1 MAIVIECHLGAIKFY
16 SIITVLFF
24 SHIHLVQYVPCIC
37 IIIRSAVCYLS
48 CVSNIYAI
56 LIVSFSFEFLLLLIL
71 IMNIFSGIKSDM
83 MKIDLLRA
91 FKETL
96 RNLLHYLRLKRKD
109 FVF

>member
-1 MAIVIECHLGAIKFY
+1 MFRVF
-16 SIITVLFF
+16 VLLFD
-24 SHIHLVQYVPCIC
+24 
-37 IIIRSAVCYLS
+37 AVCYLS

-91 FKETL
+91 FKQTL